1 MGTHALRMSILMG
14 MASHL
19 HLGFLVITFDASMI
33 GCSLVEQIRAARV
46 SVKGGHTGTCKDTFS
61 KCLKVGDAID
71 EDDQRLIQG
80 IIPDM
85 VIDARG
91 RINSGAYPDNP
102 LDDRVSLFEHKTL
115 ASLKYRSRRA
125 PTLSEVISK
134 SAQRISTLVILA
146 LLLLKNSRPTE
157 NTLS

>member
-1 MGTHALRMSILMG
+1 
-14 MASHL
+14 
-19 HLGFLVITFDASMI
+19 
-33 GCSLVEQIRAARV
+33 
-46 SVKGGHTGTCKDTFS
+46 
-61 KCLKVGDAID
+61 
-71 EDDQRLIQG
+71 
-80 IIPDM
+80 M

-115 ASLKYRSRRA
+115 ASLKVSVEARA
-125 PTLSEVISK
+125 PTLFEVISK

-146 LLLLKNSRPTE
+146 LHLLKNSRPTK

>member
-1 MGTHALRMSILMG
+1 
-14 MASHL
+14 
-19 HLGFLVITFDASMI
+19 
-33 GCSLVEQIRAARV
+33 
-46 SVKGGHTGTCKDTFS
+46 
-61 KCLKVGDAID
+61 
-71 EDDQRLIQG
+71 
-80 IIPDM
+80 M

-115 ASLKYRSRRA
+115 ARVEALA
-125 PTLSEVISK
+125 NLVFK

-146 LLLLKNSRPTE
+146 LLMLKNSHPTE

>member
-1 MGTHALRMSILMG
+1 
-14 MASHL
+14 
-19 HLGFLVITFDASMI
+19 
-33 GCSLVEQIRAARV
+33 
-46 SVKGGHTGTCKDTFS
+46 
-61 KCLKVGDAID
+61 
-71 EDDQRLIQG
+71 
-80 IIPDM
+80 M

-115 ASLKYRSRRA
+115 ASLKASVEARANLVRR
-125 PTLSEVISK
+125 VISK
-134 SAQRISTLVILA
+134 SVQRISTLVILA